1 MVILN
6 WNGEK
11 LLKEFLPKVVATTD
25 ASISR
30 IIVADNGSTDGSLAY
45 VADAFPEIVEV
56 MSFPENYG
64 FAEGYNKA
72 VARCLGYKYVVL
84 LNSDVATSPGWD
96 RELYLYMEAN
106 PETAACQPK
115 ILSYREPDRF
125 EYAGACGG
133 FLDGDGY
140 PYCRGRIFGV
150 CERDYGQYDTPA
162 EVFWASG
169 ACLMVRPSV
178 YMEAGALD
186 SAFFAHMEEI
196 DLCWR
201 ILLLGKKIAAVPS
214 AKVYH
219 LGGGSL

>member
-1 MVILN
+1 MDTQEMEAPGGTPPIAVVILN

-45 VADAFPEIVEV
+45 VADSFPEIVEV

-72 VARCLGYKYVVL
+72 VARCPGYKYVVL

-115 ILSYREPDRF
+115 YCLTAIRADLSMPE
-125 EYAGACGG
+125 
-133 FLDGDGY
+133 
-140 PYCRGRIFGV
+140 
-150 CERDYGQYDTPA
+150 
-162 EVFWASG
+162 
-169 ACLMVRPSV
+169 
-178 YMEAGALD
+178 
-186 SAFFAHMEEI
+186 H
-196 DLCWR
+196 
-201 ILLLGKKIAAVPS
+201 AAVSSTVTAILTAEGAYSES
-214 AKVYH
+214 ASRTA
-219 LGGGSL
+219 GSTMLRQRCSGPRERA

>member
-1 MVILN
+1 MDTQEMEAPGGTPPIAVVILN

-45 VADAFPEIVEV
+45 VADSFPEIVEV

-72 VARCLGYKYVVL
+72 VARCPGYKYVVL

-115 ILSYREPDRF
+115 ILSYRDPGRF

-140 PYCRGRIFGV
+140 PYCRGRIFGE
-150 CERDYGQYDTPA
+150 CEPDSGQYDAPA
-162 EVFWASG
+162 EVFWG
-169 ACLMVRPSV
+169 
-178 YMEAGALD
+178 
-186 SAFFAHMEEI
+186 
-196 DLCWR
+196 
-201 ILLLGKKIAAVPS
+201 
-214 AKVYH
+214 
-219 LGGGSL
+219 